1 MTNNKTTDSVGG
13 VTWEGLSQLSQDV
26 IRGLMELHNQNNIPQ
41 MHLKNHLH
49 NLLTQFGYGVTLPTK
64 HSTTTTYERVP
75 MGNPTLP
82 TKVLVQASASMAAI
96 GVVNGKRAINIK
108 IDGRCE
114 DFTDDE
120 ALCIAAFIEQLAGV
134 VGEARRRRYQDE
146 EKINGQKAS
155 FTMPLCGI
163 ACAELEDGTIAY
175 GVSYMRAL
183 DSLREKVKRAH
194 NTKGEAINEQ

>member
-13 VTWEGLSQLSQDV
+13 VTWEALSQLSQDV
-26 IRGLMELHNQNNIPQ
+26 IQELMELYNQNNKPIPQ
-41 MHLKNHLH
+41 PHLKKHLH
-49 NLLTQFGYGVTLPTK
+49 NLLTQFGYGATLPTK
-64 HSTTTTYERVP
+64 HSTTTTYERSHWKP
-75 MGNPTLP
+75 CA
-82 TKVLVQASASMAAI
+82 TKVLVQTSASMATI
-96 GVVNGKRAINIK
+96 GVINGKRAIHIK

-120 ALCIAAFIEQLAGV
+120 ALCIAAFVEQLAGV
-134 VGEARRRRYQDE
+134 AGDARRRRYQDE
-146 EKINGQKAS
+146 EKINGQTTS
-155 FTMPLCGI
+155 FTLPLCGI